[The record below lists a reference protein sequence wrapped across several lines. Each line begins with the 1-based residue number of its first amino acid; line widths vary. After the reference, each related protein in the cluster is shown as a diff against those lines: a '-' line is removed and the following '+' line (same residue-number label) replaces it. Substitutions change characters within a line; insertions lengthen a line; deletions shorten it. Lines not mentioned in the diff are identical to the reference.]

1 MRATAGPRLCLA
13 YREGCVL
20 DVAIL
25 GAFIPASLVI
35 ILSPGADTFLLLRFA
50 ITGGRR
56 AGFSAMAGIL
66 VGLTL
71 VTLLLISGVGL
82 VVSRFPVALDILT
95 ALGIGV
101 LLLLAAIS
109 VRAALQLA
117 RVPVDSPSTKPPSQP
132 RGTLRSPFRMSMVT
146 NITNPK
152 VLVFYLAFFPQFL
165 GTATNVPGQL
175 ALLGA
180 AFLVVTTIWLTPLV
194 LIASAA
200 RAFFE
205 KRKVA
210 IIMEWSVAAV
220 FVMLAIAL
228 VAAV

>member
-1 MRATAGPRLCLA
+1 
-13 YREGCVL
+13 VL

-56 AGFSAMAGIL
+56 AGFAAMAGIL
-66 VGLTL
+66 VGLSL

-82 VVSRFPVALDILT
+82 IVSRFPIALDVLT

-101 LLLLAAIS
+101 LLFLAAIS
-109 VRAALQLA
+109 ARAAIQLTRGPA
-117 RVPVDSPSTKPPSQP
+117 GEPAAQLPAQPPAQP
-132 RGTLRSPFRMSMVT
+132 PGALRSPFRMSMVT
-146 NITNPK
+146 NVTNPK
-152 VLVFYLAFFPQFL
+152 VLVFYLGFFPQFL
-165 GTATNVPGQL
+165 GSATNAPAQL

-180 AFLVVTTIWLTPLV
+180 AFLVVTTVWLTPLV
-194 LIASAA
+194 LVASAA

-205 KRKVA
+205 TRRVA
-210 IIMEWSVAAV
+210 IVMEWSVAAV
-220 FVMLAIAL
+220 FVILAIAL
-228 VAAV
+228 VVAL